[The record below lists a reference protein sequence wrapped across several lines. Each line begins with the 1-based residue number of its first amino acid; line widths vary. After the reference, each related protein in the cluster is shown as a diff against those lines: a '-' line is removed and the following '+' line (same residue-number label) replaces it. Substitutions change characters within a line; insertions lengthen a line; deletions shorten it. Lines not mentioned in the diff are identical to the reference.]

1 MILFSSFYC
10 FSALIKWT
18 TNKNEELWKGYFYAA
33 LLFLT
38 ATIQTLVLSQYFNR
52 MFLVGMRIRT
62 ALISAIYRKAL
73 RMSNSAKKESTVGE
87 IVNLMAVDAQR

>member
-1 MILFSSFYC
+1 M
-10 FSALIKWT
+10 
-18 TNKNEELWKGYFYAA
+18 
-33 LLFLT
+33 
-38 ATIQTLVLSQYFNR
+38 LSQYFNK